1 MIHQAADG
9 RPRRVWLMGKREAV
23 MSWILAVVGFAG
35 VMAVLSTLVTVAVE
49 AIHKTLAMRR
59 SGLQEMMRAMHDNVV
74 ADWSPEKPVG
84 HGDGRSKD
92 AIAFARAM
100 TRNPAFG
107 GGGRWW
113 WPRNWPL
120 LRNVLFQPD
129 LERLSALQFF
139 EQLGQTDAGKAI
151 VARPM
156 QEVRQ
161 FVQRTAQ
168 EFERYGEM
176 QSDYFG
182 RRAKAISALAA
193 FALVAFGNINAV
205 PVFQWLAAQQD
216 PVAAAARL
224 QALQSNAATAAPA
237 PGSATALYSANLQ
250 SLSLEG
256 LPIGAAY
263 FPYCNRSRTTPGCE
277 NATPAVTTFAGMVD
291 IDFAVAQRVFS
302 LDGLVWILSIIA
314 TAGLLGLGAPFW
326 FQLFRSLGSATGGAR
341 TLAVAAPAPIQ
352 AANAVARPAQPN
364 LDDLAHGLLRTA
376 GAAPP
381 PEAHS
386 AAAGATTPSSGPIF
400 GMRRVRS

>member
-1 MIHQAADG
+1 
-9 RPRRVWLMGKREAV
+9 

-49 AIHKTLAMRR
+49 AIHKGFAMRR
-59 SGLQEMMRAMHDNVV
+59 SGLQEMMRAMHDNVI
-74 ADWSPEKPVG
+74 ADWSPGKPVG
-84 HGDGRSKD
+84 VGDGRSKE
-92 AIAFARAM
+92 ATAFARAM

-113 WPRNWPL
+113 WPRNWPV
-120 LRNVLFQPD
+120 LRNILFQPS

-139 EQLGQTDAGKAI
+139 EQLGQTEAGRAVI
-151 VARPM
+151 DRPVH
-156 QEVRQ
+156 EVRQ

-193 FALVAFGNINAV
+193 FALVAIGNINAV

-216 PVAAAARL
+216 PVATAARL
-224 QALQSNAATAAPA
+224 QALQSTFTEAPA
-237 PGSATALYSANLQ
+237 PNAGMTTLYSANLQ

-256 LPIGAAY
+256 LPIGSAY
-263 FPYCNRSRTTPGCE
+263 FPYCDGSQETPGCE
-277 NATPAVTTFAGMVD
+277 NARRDVVTVAGLVD
-291 IDFAVAQRVFS
+291 VNLSVAQRVLS
-302 LDGLVWILSIIA
+302 VDGVAWILSIIA

-326 FQLFRSLGSATGGAR
+326 FQLFRSLGSAAGGAR
-341 TLAVAAPAPIQ
+341 GLAAPIPAPIP
-352 AANAVARPAQPN
+352 AATAVARPAQPN
-364 LDDLAHGLLRTA
+364 LDDLTHALLRTA

-381 PEAHS
+381 P
-386 AAAGATTPSSGPIF
+386 GATTGTGTGAGHQNATVSSGET
-400 GMRRVRS
+400 GMRRLRS